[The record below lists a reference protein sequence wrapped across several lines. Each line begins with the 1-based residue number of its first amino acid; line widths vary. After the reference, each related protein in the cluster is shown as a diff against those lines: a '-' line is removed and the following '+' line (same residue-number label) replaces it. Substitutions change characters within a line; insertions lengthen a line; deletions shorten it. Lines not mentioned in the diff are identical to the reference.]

1 MPFIIFHYIIFIIT
15 LIYSLYFAI
24 TGIIGIIKKAKPLS
38 HEVKKENYFAILIPA
53 RNEEVVIG
61 NLIDSLKSQNYSQD
75 KYQIYVIPNN
85 CTDNTA
91 KVASCHGAT
100 IIECNQNVKTK
111 GDVLKVAFD
120 KLEKNK
126 EIDAYIIFDAD
137 NVVHPDFLYHMNI
150 CIENGGRVAQGFRD
164 AKNPSDNWLSGSY
177 SLFYLFQNIF
187 FNRSRMSIG
196 GSASINGTG
205 FMIKK
210 SLLDKKSFTTFTL
223 TEDVEFT
230 GQCALNNEKIFFVED
245 AITYD
250 EHPND
255 FIVSW
260 KQRKRWTAGMLE
272 CQKIYSPKLLKN
284 FFKTGNLSSLDMTL
298 IYLGPIIQLVIFLDI
313 ILSLILKLSGIEF
326 YLSHLMINSTFGL
339 LRAYILALIVELFVL
354 VYKKKN
360 PTEIISG
367 IIFFAVFIITWI
379 PINILCLIKKQTK
392 WEEIKH
398 NRSVSINEIA
408 K

>member
-137 NVVHPDFLYHMNI
+137 NVVHPDFH
-150 CIENGGRVAQGFRD
+150 
-164 AKNPSDNWLSGSY
+164 
-177 SLFYLFQNIF
+177 
-187 FNRSRMSIG
+187 
-196 GSASINGTG
+196 
-205 FMIKK
+205 
-210 SLLDKKSFTTFTL
+210 
-223 TEDVEFT
+223 
-230 GQCALNNEKIFFVED
+230 
-245 AITYD
+245 
-250 EHPND
+250 
-255 FIVSW
+255 
-260 KQRKRWTAGMLE
+260 RKWWTR
-272 CQKIYSPKLLKN
+272 CPRFS
-284 FFKTGNLSSLDMTL
+284 
-298 IYLGPIIQLVIFLDI
+298 
-313 ILSLILKLSGIEF
+313 
-326 YLSHLMINSTFGL
+326 
-339 LRAYILALIVELFVL
+339 
-354 VYKKKN
+354 
-360 PTEIISG
+360 
-367 IIFFAVFIITWI
+367 
-379 PINILCLIKKQTK
+379 
-392 WEEIKH
+392 
-398 NRSVSINEIA
+398 
-408 K
+408 